1 MSLFKKLQDGDT
13 RLKSLKFGNDRPKG
27 GSSRQPYIKKGL
39 VNDTLNPSLY
49 NDFILR
55 GGILAPLSA
64 AEDVARLTKYFTDLQ
79 NPNGILFSAK
89 QNILSRTGT
98 KTEASLSQPGYGGG
112 VFNEG
117 IYTPLSTIGQAFVGL
132 TGVHLNKQGIDPTGL
147 IPGLGI
153 VTYQEAIKQNQF
165 SRGPRF
171 DFSDNR
177 LTSLAVYSVTDSFSP
192 DISFNGVKNYQLL
205 PNSSTLISYGGGAGS
220 NVGFGKTNIKFA
232 TDNAGNVLKSI
243 LNPSSNANVSNIDV
257 TLTSKFA
264 TWDYKQFDTTSD
276 LNLNSTTLKDFR
288 EDITKSKLTDSFLTS
303 TPGYDTDNIEVKFGL
318 GNPGSR
324 LRNRSDYKKG
334 SLLPNEDISS
344 PLDKINAYPIY
355 KSESSLSKTGGSL
368 YGPEGDP
375 DLEDMI
381 QFSIAILNND
391 DQNDILDENGRK
403 TGKRNSFSFKKYMHF
418 RSFIDSFSDS
428 YDADWKSINYM
439 GRGEKLYKYSG
450 FDRKISMAFTVVAQ
464 SKNELNVMYN
474 KLNFLA
480 SSLAPEYIDSLTSG
494 YMAGNI
500 AYINVGDYLSDQPGI
515 ITSLNYE
522 IPEESP
528 WEIERNN
535 YSLRQLPHMI
545 KVSLNFT
552 PIHKFRPSKQSWAND
567 WNKKG
572 LGISTSTVIATPGN
586 QKFIDPL
593 SRYSPDKDINIS
605 LPTKPAQTIPSKG
618 LAQQNIISNQIISD
632 EVANTSIKLG
642 NTLWNR

>member
-1 MSLFKKLQDGDT
+1 
-13 RLKSLKFGNDRPKG
+13 
-27 GSSRQPYIKKGL
+27 
-39 VNDTLNPSLY
+39 
-49 NDFILR
+49 
-55 GGILAPLSA
+55 
-64 AEDVARLTKYFTDLQ
+64 
-79 NPNGILFSAK
+79 
-89 QNILSRTGT
+89 
-98 KTEASLSQPGYGGG
+98 
-112 VFNEG
+112 
-117 IYTPLSTIGQAFVGL
+117 
-132 TGVHLNKQGIDPTGL
+132 
-147 IPGLGI
+147 
-153 VTYQEAIKQNQF
+153 
-165 SRGPRF
+165 
-171 DFSDNR
+171 
-177 LTSLAVYSVTDSFSP
+177 
-192 DISFNGVKNYQLL
+192 
-205 PNSSTLISYGGGAGS
+205 
-220 NVGFGKTNIKFA
+220 
-232 TDNAGNVLKSI
+232 
-243 LNPSSNANVSNIDV
+243 
-257 TLTSKFA
+257 
-264 TWDYKQFDTTSD
+264 
-276 LNLNSTTLKDFR
+276 
-288 EDITKSKLTDSFLTS
+288 
-303 TPGYDTDNIEVKFGL
+303 
-318 GNPGSR
+318 
-324 LRNRSDYKKG
+324 
-334 SLLPNEDISS
+334 
-344 PLDKINAYPIY
+344 
-355 KSESSLSKTGGSL
+355 
-368 YGPEGDP
+368 
-375 DLEDMI
+375 
-381 QFSIAILNND
+381 
-391 DQNDILDENGRK
+391 
-403 TGKRNSFSFKKYMHF
+403 
-418 RSFIDSFSDS
+418 
-428 YDADWKSINYM
+428 M

-545 KVSLNFT
+545 KVSLSFT